1 MRIRPANEPG
11 SHDGVLRVLDPRIG
25 AITAEPYALE
35 EIRSRLLTPRHPG
48 GRR

>member
-11 SHDGVLRVLDPRIG
+11 SNDGVLRALYPRIG
-25 AITAEPYALE
+25 AIKAEAYALE
-35 EIRSRLLTPRHPG
+35 ETRIRLLTPRRPG

>member
-1 MRIRPANEPG
+1 MRSKPANEPG
-11 SHDGVLRVLDPRIG
+11 SHCGVLRAHYPRIG
-25 AITAEPYALE
+25 AITAEASALE